1 MFFPQCRLLV
11 WGLSAAV
18 SPRGLD
24 MWDGRLGLPKAAC
37 AEERVEQAGEPAHDG
52 DEGDLVRLA
61 VGGQGF
67 VTGIGGR
74 FPAVRGRSCH
84 VEQLEELAG
93 VAVEG
98 GEAEQGIGIGA
109 AQAAELGHAGAEAG
123 GVDRDGVGDRQDYG
137 VPKGECGVG
146 RDAIAHSAVVRS
158 DVGREGLE
166 DVGPA
171 AAGLGVEFGPEL
183 AQGAE
188 LPDKLAAEGEKVVA
202 ALQFVR
208 SRRRA
213 LQATDEA
220 EAGENRGID
229 AVVLCEPPG
238 DLGEVAGALMQ
249 GSSNCSVTCS
259 T

>member
-74 FPAVRGRSCH
+74 FPADHGRSCH

-98 GEAEQGIGIGA
+98 
-109 AQAAELGHAGAEAG
+109 
-123 GVDRDGVGDRQDYG
+123 
-137 VPKGECGVG
+137 
-146 RDAIAHSAVVRS
+146 
-158 DVGREGLE
+158 
-166 DVGPA
+166 
-171 AAGLGVEFGPEL
+171 
-183 AQGAE
+183 
-188 LPDKLAAEGEKVVA
+188 
-202 ALQFVR
+202 
-208 SRRRA
+208 
-213 LQATDEA
+213 
-220 EAGENRGID
+220 GENRGID